1 MKRRRIK
8 GKKLISKKNASV
20 IEFNIPTNINMGGVS
35 NLNAVEEDEDKKE
48 ENEDEEEEDD
58 DDDFNDDNQNEINQP
73 EEDTDM
79 PLDYLRYNRK
89 KTNAVKPGE
98 SVNASVAQN
107 NNTNVNNSIVN
118 NPPENNNKILQYQII
133 LLHLL

>member
-1 MKRRRIK
+1 M
-8 GKKLISKKNASV
+8 

-73 EEDTDM
+73 EEDTDI
-79 PLDYLRYNRK
+79 PL
-89 KTNAVKPGE
+89 E
-98 SVNASVAQN
+98 S
-107 NNTNVNNSIVN
+107 
-118 NPPENNNKILQYQII
+118 
-133 LLHLL
+133 